1 MELIKRIL
9 ENRSI
14 DESSETALKNKA
26 EKSGVSL
33 STLRTVYRRGVAA
46 WNSGHRPGTTPQQWG
61 MARVNSYITKGKT
74 YHTADKDLREGGE
87 RLSFG
92 LNDISEECWAEDSR
106 LENDAYHKG
115 VSSKTAKARVA
126 HWKKM
131 DKLSDKDPRSYEPAP
146 GDATAK
152 TKLSKHTLKFRQMY
166 GEETEILYTEDLDE
180 QMRELD
186 EMPGA
191 NMDTRAVHQHLKK
204 AGWSLSRTSGG
215 HDIYTHP
222 EAKHSIPVPRHRQLK
237 APLVLGILK
246 SSKLR
251 KEESK
256 LESTD
261 MLDES
266 EVPVSKIN
274 KIIANT
280 QSAEHGVRE
289 VMRVLKV
296 SEAEARKHVNR
307 AIEDAMKEEAEL
319 DEEDHPKLIGY
330 KPVDKKTWDAHHSK
344 MSDKQKS
351 EYSTDMHNGYSHIEL
366 GKLYKISKSGKAWHY
381 IKEEFEL
388 SEEKH
393 RVSVTVSEPDH
404 LMVSKRKETRQKFVR
419 LTADSN
425 ESAVEKAKA
434 HYKKKGFKVHDAE
447 HVGMVKEEVELEGLT
462 ESSGMDEKFAK
473 AKGDDKPFATSNVD
487 GTTVRHYKSDDGYI
501 GHAWET
507 KNGQMQYHEHPYKG
521 EAHAKKEVK
530 KQVEFHNEPAQ
541 LKSQLKSKAYDLLR
555 KDRKMSEEA
564 EQIEELSNP
573 TLASY
578 IKKASKDAMQASAAG
593 VVRHREGDFDSSVK
607 LTDKAIKRVKG
618 VEKATDR
625 LTKEEAEQI
634 EELSNPTLASY
645 KKKAGEDISKANAS
659 GNVKKADKR
668 FSGIVKATN
677 KQFDNDAKARL
688 AKLKEALKG
697 KQHKLDVDKDG
708 KIEGEDLAKLRAMK
722 KEESDEV
729 ATSDYKTDKAGRK
742 YRAHKIVFNKGE
754 DDGSRLREEAEIIFE
769 AAFTSAVK
777 KAEAAYERGD
787 MTRAKY
793 HLDNAK
799 TARYALKSTEISKH
813 KEHLDK
819 YNELRNKINDSK

>member
-307 AIEDAMKEEAEL
+307 AIDDAMKEEVEL

-404 LMVSKRKETRQKFVR
+404 LMVSKRKETQQKFVR

-447 HVGMVKEEVELEGLT
+447 HVGMVKEEVESVDESEAYQKDMDKNKPVFAQGVKGMKSTPFVKKFKSQEHYERWADSDAAGDHEVHRLYQEEVEFEELA

-555 KDRKMSEEA
+555 KDRKMS
-564 EQIEELSNP
+564 
-573 TLASY
+573 
-578 IKKASKDAMQASAAG
+578 
-593 VVRHREGDFDSSVK
+593 
-607 LTDKAIKRVKG
+607 
-618 VEKATDR
+618 
-625 LTKEEAEQI
+625 EEAEQI

-742 YRAHKIVFNKGE
+742 YRAHRIVFNKGE
-754 DDGSRLREEAEIIFE
+754 EDGSRLREEAEIIFE